1 MSLCPDYDCV
11 FTVGLTYPCVLITI
25 LSFVVSLT
33 CSCVLITIVSSTV
46 GLICPCF
53 LITILSF
60 VAGFKCPCVLIT
72 IVSLAVGLTCPFF
85 NPHSIAC
92 WPGYQEGKTAYEL
105 AEELEHMAVMAA
117 IEAKEKEV
125 QDRWKKAK
133 KAGLCAIL

>member
-11 FTVGLTYPCVLITI
+11 FTVGLTYPCVL
-25 LSFVVSLT
+25 V
-33 CSCVLITIVSSTV
+33 
-46 GLICPCF
+46 
-53 LITILSF
+53 TILSF

-85 NPHSIAC
+85 HPHSIAC
-92 WPGYQEGKTAYEL
+92 WPGDQEGKTAYEL